1 MSIIKPFRVPRIRRD
16 DPGVMFKNQEL
27 FCFSNDSVTSMNRRA
42 SSVFEYLKNA
52 NPGISEETLSTMMGY
67 PLGAMQQ
74 SKGTEAASD
83 KEDRGDDFDE

>member
-1 MSIIKPFRVPRIRRD
+1 
-16 DPGVMFKNQEL
+16 MFKNQEL

-52 NPGISEETLSTMMGY
+52 NPGISEETLSAMMGY

-74 SKGTEAASD
+74 SKGAEAAGD